1 MGRLTEEATPADP
14 RFLESALVGSAVE
27 FFEMESRMRRVKWS
41 TGRAGQLHLL
51 KLAMV
56 AILVV
61 GGLGFEARCMAQPA
75 GQRTF
80 DSPAAAVNA
89 LFAAVRSNDLQA
101 LLAILGPDSNRIIS
115 SGDAAE
121 DADNRANF
129 VSKYDQ
135 MHRLAKEPDGTDTLY
150 VGAEN
155 WPMPI
160 PIAQSGHVWYFDTE
174 AGKREILYRRIGRNE
189 MSAIRVLEE
198 LVAAQKEY
206 LPIYHA
212 YAGRIFST
220 AGTHDGLYWDAT
232 GGEAKSPI
240 GPLVARAVA
249 TGDAS
254 EHRNV
259 TPIPYRGYYY
269 HMLTSQGPHAPG
281 GAHTYRADGKMTGFA
296 FVAYPAEYRSSGV
309 MTFIVGTDGIVYQ
322 KNVGKRTD
330 EIARAMSAYDPDPSW
345 QRAEQQAAESVG
357 AGKAH

>member
-1 MGRLTEEATPADP
+1 
-14 RFLESALVGSAVE
+14 
-27 FFEMESRMRRVKWS
+27 MRRVKWS
-41 TGRAGQLHLL
+41 TGRADRQHLL
-51 KLAMV
+51 KLATV
-56 AILVV
+56 AVLVV
-61 GGLGFEARCMAQPA
+61 AGLGFGARSMAQPA

-89 LFAAVRSNDLQA
+89 FFAAVRSNDEQA
-101 LLAILGPDSNRIIS
+101 LHAILGPDSNRIIS
-115 SGDAAE
+115 SGDAGE

-129 VSKYDQ
+129 VRKYDQ
-135 MHRLAKEPDGTDTLY
+135 MHRLAKEPDGTQTLY

-160 PIAQSGHVWYFDTE
+160 PIAQSGHGWYFDTA

-189 MSAIRVLEE
+189 ISAIRVLEE

-206 LPIYHA
+206 LPTYHA
-212 YAGRIFST
+212 YARRIFST
-220 AGTHDGLYWDAT
+220 AGTHDGLYWNAA
-232 GGEAKSPI
+232 GAEARSPI

-269 HMLTSQGPHAPG
+269 HMLTSQGSHAPG
-281 GAHTYRADGKMTGFA
+281 GAHSYLANGKMTGFA

-322 KNVGKRTD
+322 KDLGKSSG
-330 EIARAMSAYDPDPSW
+330 EIGRAMSAYDPDHSW
-345 QRAEQQAAESVG
+345 PRAEAQAESAG
-357 AGKAH
+357 AAGTH